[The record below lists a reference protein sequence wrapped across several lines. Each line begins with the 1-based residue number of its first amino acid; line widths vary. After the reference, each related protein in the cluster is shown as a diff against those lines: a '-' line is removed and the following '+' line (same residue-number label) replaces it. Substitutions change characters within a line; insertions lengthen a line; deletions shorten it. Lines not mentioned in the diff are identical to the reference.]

1 MKTLLALLLLGVA
14 SQSLA
19 EEIQLDI
26 RGNIYAN
33 ACQVDSTSQNLTVN
47 LGKANTGDFK
57 DVGDTGQWH
66 SFDLTL
72 S

>member
-33 ACQVDSTSQNLTVN
+33 ACQVDSASQKIGRAHV
-47 LGKANTGDFK
+47 
-57 DVGDTGQWH
+57 
-66 SFDLTL
+66 
-72 S
+72 

>member
-33 ACQVDSTSQNLTVN
+33 ACQTDSATENLTVI
-47 LGKANTGDFK
+47 LG
-57 DVGDTGQWH
+57 
-66 SFDLTL
+66 
-72 S
+72 